1 MPPRAQ
7 CPVPARLKIYQLTS
21 YILHADNDTVLGP
34 AASSQ
39 YAGQQCPHLLSY
51 QAMGSTWH
59 PECFCCEMCNKELA
73 DLGFIKNQGRALCHE
88 CNAKV
93 GLDTLST
100 LTRL

>member
-1 MPPRAQ
+1 MTLFGSRPPPNNMPDSDDK
-7 CPVPARLKIYQLTS
+7 CPLYT
-21 YILHADNDTVLGP
+21 
-34 AASSQ
+34 
-39 YAGQQCPHLLSY
+39 HLLCV